1 MHDEI
6 YKQAEKISITLLLDK
21 TRVNAE
27 AIKEAVGQTMLIFPN
42 IDAARLTA
50 YLSSHYGII
59 TLHDYRILED
69 ENVYQPWVR
78 AARAERPARFWNR
91 YRDYLLFDR
100 KMAPDTVNQLDNLTD
115 DILDRLHDP
124 QDGRPFDR
132 RGMVVGNVQSGKTSN
147 YTGLICKA
155 ADAGFRLIIVLTG
168 IHSSLRQQ
176 TQMRLDEGFLGRHS
190 QRKHQI
196 GAGLRSKDAH
206 AHSVTT
212 SSVTGDFTSRAAEAQ
227 NVTLY
232 GKDPVIAVVK
242 KNAHV
247 LRILIEWLGG
257 LGKELADDKRLLTGL
272 PMLLIDDEADNA
284 SINVSRAAVSTING
298 AIRALLS
305 LFEQRAYVG
314 YTATPFANVFIP
326 LLKEEDYTGVDIT
339 IRNQDYSVGQDL
351 FPRDFM
357 INIPA
362 PSNYIG
368 PERMFGLG
376 EPDEGDEEK
385 NLLPVRIQ
393 VSDYQT
399 LIPDKHRRDA
409 KLPADIP
416 ASMKS
421 AVRHFILSCAARMA
435 RGQQDQHS
443 SMLVHVTR
451 FTDWQNQIGNVL
463 DVLLKTYQGQ
473 LETGTGQLEEELR
486 ALWLKEYQPV
496 TKTIMRMDTRYRDP
510 SVVEQSWDEVRPFL
524 WPAASRIEVRIVHG
538 TPDRNAPLHRPLNYE
553 EYELKTL
560 KVKGLFVIAVGGD
573 KLSRGLTLEGLCIS
587 YYLRASKMYDTL
599 MQMGRWFGYRPGYVD
614 LCRLFTSEELI
625 RWYRHI
631 TLASEEMRRQFD
643 IMAHQN
649 KTPREFGLKVRTLP
663 GVLQITATNKLRDAW
678 PMKLSYADTLVET
691 YSFARDPIRTTRNYE
706 AVNALIRKLGNPE
719 SRGNQ
724 PYVWQGVDVGRV
736 LDFLRAYRTGQ
747 DNISQVLLTG
757 YIGEKAREGN
767 LTTWTVALIEARKS
781 PAEARRFAFDINGIP
796 TEVTTTAR
804 ADTAENGAEYMVS
817 KSHIISGEHEYLDLS
832 ETLVE
837 QARRDT
843 RQFRRKLYDEQL
855 ARHKAGSPAP
865 EPPKDTDRPS
875 GPFIRARRPASEALL
890 LLYPLDPVDYR
901 TKKLIKGFTEETP
914 IMGYAI
920 SFPAIPGDEGIEYM
934 VNSQFHQE
942 FDYPDELDRIQ
953 EEAETVI

>member
-1 MHDEI
+1 MYE
-6 YKQAEKISITLLLDK
+6 QAKSIAITLLSAQA
-21 TRVNAE
+21 RVTAE
-27 AIKEAVGQTMLIFPN
+27 IIREAVGQVQKIFPDLD
-42 IDAARLTA
+42 IARLTA
-50 YLSSHYGII
+50 DLTAHYSVIS
-59 TLHDYRILED
+59 HDYRILQEHD
-69 ENVYQPWVR
+69 VYRPWVR
-78 AARAERPARFWNR
+78 AARADRPARFWNR
-91 YRDYLLFDR
+91 YRDFLLYD
-100 KMAPDTVNQLDNLTD
+100 KQMSPDTVNQLDNLTD

-124 QDGRPFDR
+124 MDGQPFDR

-176 TQMRLDEGFLGRHS
+176 TQMRLDEGFIGRHS
-190 QRKHQI
+190 QRKHQL
-196 GAGLRSKDAH
+196 GAGLRNNEAQV
-206 AHSVTT
+206 HSVTT
-212 SSVTGDFTSRAAEAQ
+212 SSITGDFTSRAAEAQ
-227 NVTLY
+227 NVALY

-257 LGKELADDKRLLTGL
+257 LGKELADNKRLLTSL

-284 SINVSRAAVSTING
+284 SINVSKAAVSTING

-326 LLKEEDYTGVDIT
+326 LLKEADYMGVDIT
-339 IRNQDYSVGQDL
+339 IRDQGYSVGQDL
-351 FPRDFM
+351 FPRNFI

-376 EPDEGDEEK
+376 EPDSHDEEK
-385 NLLPVRIQ
+385 NLLPVRVQ
-393 VSDYQT
+393 VDDYQDY
-399 LIPDKHRRDA
+399 IPDKHRKDSP
-409 KLPADIP
+409 LPDDLP
-416 ASMKS
+416 PSMKN
-421 AVRHFILSCAARMA
+421 AVSHFILSCAARMA

-451 FTDWQNQIGNVL
+451 FTDWQNRIGNLL
-463 DVLLKTYQGQ
+463 DTLLKQYQGQ
-473 LETGTGQLEEELR
+473 LETNTGQLEEYLHG
-486 ALWLKEYQPV
+486 LWENEYQSV
-496 TKTIMRMDTRYRDP
+496 TRAVLNMDTQYHDP
-510 SVVEQSWDEVRPFL
+510 AVIEQTWEEVKPFL
-524 WPAASRIEVRIVHG
+524 WPAAARIEVRIVHG

-553 EYELKTL
+553 EYERKEM

-573 KLSRGLTLEGLCIS
+573 KLSRGLTLEGLCVS

-643 IMAHQN
+643 VMAHQN

-678 PMKLSYADTLVET
+678 PMKLSYADALVET
-691 YSFARDPIRTTRNYE
+691 YSFARDAKRALRNYE
-706 AVNALIRKLGNPE
+706 TVNSLLRKLGETSPQE
-719 SRGNQ
+719 ERISQ
-724 PYVWQGVDVGRV
+724 PYMWREVAVGRV

-747 DNISQVLLTG
+747 DNISQVLLTN
-757 YIGEKAREGN
+757 YIGEKAKEGN
-767 LTTWTVALIEARKS
+767 LTNWTVVLIEVRKN
-781 PAEARRFAFDINGIP
+781 PVDARRFAFEING
-796 TEVTTTAR
+796 EQVLVTTTAR
-804 ADTAENGAEYMVS
+804 TDSTPDGAEYMVS
-817 KSHIISGEHEYLDLS
+817 KSHIISGEHEYLDLPGPVVEGARQ
-832 ETLVE
+832 ETKAFRQE
-837 QARRDT
+837 QY
-843 RQFRRKLYDEQL
+843 RQQL
-855 ARHKAGSPAP
+855 ARLRDGSPVP
-865 EPPKDTDRPS
+865 EAPKDPDRPS
-875 GPFIRARRPASEALL
+875 GPFIRARRPADEALL
-890 LLYPLDPVDYR
+890 LLYPLDPIDYR
-901 TKKLIKGFTEETP
+901 TKKLIKGFTADVP

-934 VNSQFHQE
+934 VNGQFHKE
-942 FDYPDELDRIQ
+942 FDYPDEMDQLQ
-953 EEAETVI
+953 EEEVAL

>member
-1 MHDEI
+1 MYE
-6 YKQAEKISITLLLDK
+6 QAKSIAITLLSAQS
-21 TRVNAE
+21 RVTSE
-27 AIKEAVGQTMLIFPN
+27 TIHEAVEQVLKIFPGV
-42 IDAARLTA
+42 DRDRLVADLTA
-50 YLSSHYGII
+50 HYSVIS
-59 TLHDYRILED
+59 HDYRILED
-69 ENVYQPWVR
+69 RDVYRPWVR

-91 YRDYLLFDR
+91 YRDFLLLDK
-100 KMAPDTVNQLDNLTD
+100 KMAPDTVNQMDNLTD

-124 QDGRPFDR
+124 VDGKPFDR

-155 ADAGFRLIIVLTG
+155 ADAGFRLVIVLTG

-176 TQMRLDEGFLGRHS
+176 TQMRLDEGFIGRHS
-190 QRKHQI
+190 QRKHQL
-196 GAGLRSKDAH
+196 GAGLRSNDAQV
-206 AHSVTT
+206 HSITT
-212 SSVTGDFTSRAAEAQ
+212 SNITGDFTRRAAEAQ
-227 NVTLY
+227 NVALY
-232 GKDPVIAVVK
+232 GKDPVVAIVK

-247 LRILIEWLGG
+247 LRTLIEWLGG
-257 LGKELADDKRLLTGL
+257 LGQPLADDKRLLTNL

-284 SINVSRAAVSTING
+284 SINVSKAAVSTING

-326 LLKEEDYTGVDIT
+326 LLAEADYTGVDIT
-339 IRNQDYSVGQDL
+339 IRDQGYSVGQDL
-351 FPRDFM
+351 FPRDFI

-376 EPDEGDEEK
+376 EPDAHDEEK

-393 VSDYQT
+393 IDDYQDF
-399 LIPDKHRRDA
+399 IPDKHRKDVN
-409 KLPADIP
+409 LPDDLP
-416 ASMKS
+416 PSLKN
-421 AVRHFILSCAARMA
+421 AVCHFILSCAARIA

-451 FTDWQNQIGNVL
+451 FTDWQNRLGNLL
-463 DVLLKTYQGQ
+463 DTLLKKYQGQ
-473 LETGTGQLEEELR
+473 LETNTGPLEEYLHELWDTDYR
-486 ALWLKEYQPV
+486 PV
-496 TKTIMRMDTRYRDP
+496 TRTVLDMDTQYHDP
-510 SVVEQSWDEVRPFL
+510 GVVEQTWEEVKPYL
-524 WPAASRIEVRIVHG
+524 WPAAARTEVRIVHG

-553 EYELKTL
+553 EYERKEM

-643 IMAHQN
+643 VMAHQN
-649 KTPREFGLKVRTLP
+649 KTPREYGLKVRTLP

-678 PMKLSYADTLVET
+678 PMKLSYADTLIET
-691 YSFARDPIRTTRNYE
+691 YSFARDAARASRNYE
-706 AVNALIRKLGNPE
+706 ATNALLRKLGEPE
-719 SRGNQ
+719 PVNNQ
-724 PYVWQGVDVGRV
+724 PYVWQGVQAGKV
-736 LDFLRAYRTGQ
+736 LDFLRAFRTGQ
-747 DNISQVLLTG
+747 DNISQVLLTS
-757 YIGEKAREGN
+757 YIGEKEQERN
-767 LTTWTVALIEARKS
+767 LTSWTVALIEAKKNT
-781 PAEARRFAFDINGIP
+781 AEARRFVFDINGSSV
-796 TEVTTTAR
+796 EVTTTAR
-804 ADTAENGAEYMVS
+804 TDSTPTGAEYMVS

-832 ETLVE
+832 EAEVE
-837 QARRDT
+837 QAREQT
-843 RQFRRKLYDEQL
+843 KEFRKEQYQKQLTKL
-855 ARHKAGSPAP
+855 KNGSPVP
-865 EPPKDTDRPS
+865 DPPKDPDRPS
-875 GPFIRARRPASEALL
+875 GPFIRARRPPSEALL
-890 LLYPLDPVDYR
+890 LLYPLDPVDYK
-901 TKKLIKGFTEETP
+901 TKTLISGFAADTP

-942 FDYPDELDRIQ
+942 FDYPDELDREE
-953 EEAETVI
+953 EEAETTV